1 LAGQI
6 SGGELQTLISTLQN
20 GNTQLGHIFQAL
32 GGVASIPALSAS
44 ISALAA
50 AATPATSPMQIGALA
65 ARTGGAGLAAPLPDA
80 PEGYITIDIPGV
92 GPRLIPY
99 YPVS

>member
-1 LAGQI
+1 MAEV

-20 GNTQLGHIFQAL
+20 GNVQLGHIFRATAGL
-32 GGVASIPALSAS
+32 SPALSEVAVRL
-44 ISALAA
+44 SAVAQGSLGLRLGDST
-50 AATPATSPMQIGALA
+50 AATG
-65 ARTGGAGLAAPLPDA
+65 PLPIE

-99 YPVS
+99 YPV

>member
-1 LAGQI
+1 MAEV

-20 GNTQLGHIFQAL
+20 GNQQLGHIYRATAGL
-32 GGVASIPALSAS
+32 APALSEVAVRL
-44 ISALAA
+44 SAVAQGALGSQLLDPVAA
-50 AATPATSPMQIGALA
+50 AG
-65 ARTGGAGLAAPLPDA
+65 PLPLE

-99 YPVS
+99 YPAG